1 MHHLLYILQFIYIHI
16 GEINDVL
23 KEHRTLHLIKYAT
36 RTIIHM
42 IDFKTW
48 ADLPSSIS
56 CIHSFTFIVP
66 GIYQGWKFLVEKG

>member
-1 MHHLLYILQFIYIHI
+1 MHHLLYILQFIYINI

-42 IDFKTW
+42 IGFKTW
-48 ADLPSSIS
+48 ADLSSTIS
-56 CIHSFTFIVP
+56 CIHSFTSIFS
-66 GIYQGWKFLVEKG
+66 GIYQGWKFLVVKG